1 MEEMDLRLV
10 HPKMESSFFGNPNQ
24 RNSVGSGEYPETF
37 FSMFAEMA
45 KRVWLLHCLAFS
57 FDPEAAIFQGS
68 VATNAINVRK
78 RGRPRKAFD
87 VHLASAQG
95 DDGQETNDTVR
106 ERPKKGLYRKPT
118 E

>member
-57 FDPEAAIFQGS
+57 FDLEAAIFQ
-68 VATNAINVRK
+68 
-78 RGRPRKAFD
+78 
-87 VHLASAQG
+87 AQG
-95 DDGQETNDTVR
+95 LDLDWGSAGYELIQE
-106 ERPKKGLYRKPT
+106 E
-118 E
+118 